1 MKHIEVAIVGAG
13 VAGLAAARALD
24 TQKYMIFEK
33 SRGPG
38 GRLASKRVDDLRV
51 DIGAQFFTAR
61 EPRFQEIVSDAVDAG
76 FVERWKPRMGTF
88 INGHAIASPDSEVR
102 FVGPPI

>member
-33 SRGPG
+33 SRGPVAG
-38 GRLASKRVDDLRV
+38 WRRNVSTVYGSISARSFLRPV
-51 DIGAQFFTAR
+51 NRAFR
-61 EPRFQEIVSDAVDAG
+61 KS
-76 FVERWKPRMGTF
+76 
-88 INGHAIASPDSEVR
+88 
-102 FVGPPI
+102 

>member
-24 TQKYMIFEK
+24 NQKYMIFEK

-38 GRLASKRVDDLRV
+38 GRLASKRIDDSA
-51 DIGAQFFTAR
+51 AQSAGSSISAAR
-61 EPRFQEIVSDAVDAG
+61 I
-76 FVERWKPRMGTF
+76 
-88 INGHAIASPDSEVR
+88 I
-102 FVGPPI
+102 